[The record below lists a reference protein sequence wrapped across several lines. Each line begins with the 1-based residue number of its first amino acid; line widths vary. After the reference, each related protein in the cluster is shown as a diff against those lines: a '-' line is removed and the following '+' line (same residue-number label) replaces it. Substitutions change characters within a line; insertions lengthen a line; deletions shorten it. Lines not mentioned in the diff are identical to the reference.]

1 MSLERNISH
10 LKKLKMIQPNRDWEN
25 KTKHELLSEIS
36 SQNRLMKAYELTTA
50 EKLDLAFS
58 SFMRRLVP
66 SVSKIVA
73 VFLIVLMGS
82 GVSLAAQASVPGQA
96 LWPIKRSIE
105 KAELTLAFSSVKET
119 EIHIKHVSTR
129 LDEIEKIL
137 SDTNNEPAQ
146 KEKKEKA
153 IKQAVTH
160 LEKDITAADS
170 SLKVVKEEKKKP
182 LEVVA
187 LAKKVK
193 DAAKEASNNIEEQKK
208 QIVEGESASIDEA
221 LNNAKALN
229 DQVGDSAVKVAIA
242 VHDEVLAASQPIEQG
257 PINNNGT
264 TTDSGDEFIDNT
276 AYETSTPATT
286 NVASDDNKDEVAAV
300 KEIVKEMINSDLD
313 ETSVEVETV
322 KQKAVQVEGSDL
334 QVIKNSISQE
344 ASQDLDNINQI
355 EQKSDEA
362 AKTLAEAKALIE
374 DGFLWDGYQKMYQ
387 VRKDYEKTE
396 YILEEIVQA
405 IADHQ
410 TIDQDVIDQ
419 LNEMSPDK
427 DSNTN
432 TEGHAVESSTLPLKE
447 EGLVTEPEI
456 TPAN

>member
-1 MSLERNISH
+1 MSLERKISH

-58 SFMRRLVP
+58 GFVGRVVP

-73 VFLIVLMGS
+73 VFLIVVMGS

-96 LWPIKRSIE
+96 FWPIKRSIE
-105 KAELTLAFSSVKET
+105 KAELTLTFSSVKET
-119 EIHIKHVSTR
+119 EIHIKHVNTR

-137 SDTNNEPAQ
+137 SNKNTEPNH

-160 LEKDITAADS
+160 LEKDITAADT
-170 SLKVVKEEKKKP
+170 SLKIVKEEKKKP

-193 DAAKEASNNIEEQKK
+193 DAAKEASNNLEEQQK
-208 QIVEGESASIDEA
+208 QIVDGSSDKDINETI
-221 LNNAKALN
+221 NNAKALN
-229 DQVGDSAVKVAIA
+229 DQVRDSAVQVALA
-242 VHDEVLAASQPIEQG
+242 VHDEILAASQPIAKDDVDG
-257 PINNNGT
+257 L
-264 TTDSGDEFIDNT
+264 SGNDVLDNMD
-276 AYETSTPATT
+276 YETSTPATT
-286 NVASDDNKDEVAAV
+286 GNTGDMAVDQSKQDEAAAV
-300 KEIVKEMINSDLD
+300 KEMVKEMINSDLD
-313 ETSVEVETV
+313 ETSVEVEIV
-322 KQKAVQVEGSDL
+322 KQKAVQVENSDL
-334 QVIKNSISQE
+334 NAIKNNISQE
-344 ASQDLDNINQI
+344 ASQDLDQINQI
-355 EQKSDEA
+355 EKKSDEA
-362 AKTLAEAKALIE
+362 AKTLAEAKTLIE

-396 YILEEIVQA
+396 VILEEIVQA

-410 TIDQDVIDQ
+410 TIGQDIIDQ
-419 LNEMSPDK
+419 LNEMSPDTDNNDK
-427 DSNTN
+427 
-432 TEGHAVESSTLPLKE
+432 ELPIEASVLAPKE
-447 EGLVTEPEI
+447 EGVVAEPKT